1 MFTQLR
7 IQNFKS
13 WADTGEFRM
22 APLTGFF
29 GTNSSGK
36 TAILQFLLMLK
47 QTVESSDRNRILHL
61 GGDQY
66 SYVDL
71 GTTYDISHRHRLP
84 QKLKFQFEWI
94 PKYIDVSSLQIPV
107 ATSNIEI
114 PIAIP
119 SVEIPF
125 TGKTSPLISYVNQ
138 NKNKPL
144 KFESIINIELEQID
158 FEFFRYAF
166 IVDRYLEVDNYL
178 EGDCGWNQITVI
190 NGVNTNKGY
199 YLCKDGKFFEE
210 WEDLTKSLG
219 HTFFRIKEVDDSQIL
234 KNYGVLN
241 TTDLSELMGAFMD
254 LFQNTYYLAPLREY
268 PKRTYQ
274 WSGEN
279 PQNVGKYGELTVA
292 ALLASRK
299 KGTEVELSVAKA
311 LQKLELIHNFRLN
324 RIAPNRGD
332 YEILV
337 QKSPNSAEVLITD
350 VGFGVSQVLP
360 ILVLCYYAPKGATLI
375 FEQPEIHLHPSVQA
389 GLADIFIEVIK
400 TRNIQIIIESH
411 SEHLLRRLQRR
422 IAEEKDGFT
431 NDDAALYFCKMD
443 DQGDSELVPLEI
455 DTYGNICNYPDGFF
469 GDEMG
474 DLVAMTEASIKR
486 QMNVGA

>member
-1 MFTQLR
+1 MFTKLR

-13 WADTGEFRM
+13 WADTGEFQM

-71 GTTYDISHRHRLP
+71 GTTYDISHRHQLP
-84 QKLKFQFEWI
+84 EKIKFSFQWI
-94 PKYIDVSSLQIPV
+94 PK
-107 ATSNIEI
+107 
-114 PIAIP
+114 
-119 SVEIPF
+119 
-125 TGKTSPLISYVNQ
+125 LISQSGVEVIAQVHGHNNYLGNDKIYGITFTRYKL
-138 NKNKPL
+138 NS
-144 KFESIINIELEQID
+144 SIEFNSEIDIDRDQID
-158 FEFFRYAF
+158 INFFK
-166 IVDRYLEVDNYL
+166 YLFNSQDGQNY
-178 EGDCGWNQITVI
+178 
-190 NGVNTNKGY
+190 
-199 YLCKDGKFFEE
+199 
-210 WEDLTKSLG
+210 SLG
-219 HTFFRIKEVDDSQIL
+219 IQQENNKKYSNSYSLLTDGFSSTELRIFSKLSIKNF
-234 KNYGVLN
+234 KNYGLDRREFAGL
-241 TTDLSELMGAFMD
+241 TLAYED

-268 PKRTYQ
+268 PKRTYL
-274 WSGEN
+274 WSGER
-279 PQNVGKYGELTVA
+279 PQNVGNRGELAVA

-299 KGTEVELSVAKA
+299 KDPEVEFLVAKA
-311 LQKLELIHNFRLN
+311 LKELGLIHSFRVNPIAEN
-324 RIAPNRGD
+324 RRD

-337 QKSPNSAEVLITD
+337 QRSPNSAEVLITD

-422 IAEEKDGFT
+422 MAEEKDGFT
-431 NDDAALYFCKMD
+431 NEDAALYFCKMD
-443 DQGDSELVPLEI
+443 NQGDSELVPLEI
-455 DTYGNICNYPDGFF
+455 DTYGNICNYPEGFF

-474 DLVAMTEASIKR
+474 DLVAMTEAAINR

>member
-36 TAILQFLLMLK
+36 TAILQFILMLK

-71 GTTYDISHRHRLP
+71 GTNYDISHRHQLP
-84 QKLKFQFEWI
+84 EKMGFSCEWI
-94 PKYIDVSSLQIPV
+94 PKLISQDNLMMIAEIITEDKKEVFKKAKYKSSLRFKSVITIDNDQ
-107 ATSNIEI
+107 TSFDFIKYSFKASDNQWNHVGMNLY
-114 PIAIP
+114 
-119 SVEIPF
+119 S
-125 TGKTSPLISYVNQ
+125 Q
-138 NKNKPL
+138 NKEDMTYEL
-144 KFESIINIELEQID
+144 SI
-158 FEFFRYAF
+158 
-166 IVDRYLEVDNYL
+166 
-178 EGDCGWNQITVI
+178 EGDLLQAWMMRYQKEFGGTYQ
-190 NGVNTNKGY
+190 
-199 YLCKDGKFFEE
+199 
-210 WEDLTKSLG
+210 
-219 HTFFRIKEVDDSQIL
+219 TF
-234 KNYGVLN
+234 KNYGIQYIQTS
-241 TTDLSELMGAFMD
+241 TTSNLTNLTLAYED

-268 PKRTYQ
+268 PKRTYL
-274 WSGEN
+274 WSGER
-279 PQNVGKYGELTVA
+279 PQDVGKRGELTVA

-299 KGTEVELSVAKA
+299 KDLEEVEIFVAKA
-311 LQKLELIHNFRLN
+311 LKDLGLIANFRLN
-324 RIAPNRGD
+324 RITLNRGD

>member
-1 MFTQLR
+1 M
-7 IQNFKS
+7 
-13 WADTGEFRM
+13 GM
-22 APLTGFF
+22 
-29 GTNSSGK
+29 
-36 TAILQFLLMLK
+36 
-47 QTVESSDRNRILHL
+47 
-61 GGDQY
+61 
-66 SYVDL
+66 
-71 GTTYDISHRHRLP
+71 
-84 QKLKFQFEWI
+84 
-94 PKYIDVSSLQIPV
+94 
-107 ATSNIEI
+107 
-114 PIAIP
+114 
-119 SVEIPF
+119 
-125 TGKTSPLISYVNQ
+125 
-138 NKNKPL
+138 
-144 KFESIINIELEQID
+144 
-158 FEFFRYAF
+158 
-166 IVDRYLEVDNYL
+166 
-178 EGDCGWNQITVI
+178 
-190 NGVNTNKGY
+190 
-199 YLCKDGKFFEE
+199 
-210 WEDLTKSLG
+210 
-219 HTFFRIKEVDDSQIL
+219 IKAYE
-234 KNYGVLN
+234 
-241 TTDLSELMGAFMD
+241 D

-268 PKRTYQ
+268 PKRTYL
-274 WSGEN
+274 WSGER
-279 PQNVGKYGELTVA
+279 PQDVGKYGELTVA

-299 KGTEVELSVAKA
+299 KDVEVELSVAKA
-311 LQKLELIHNFRLN
+311 LQKLELIYNFRVN
-324 RIAPNRGD
+324 RITPNRGD

-337 QKSPNSAEVLITD
+337 QKTPNSTEVLITD

-431 NDDAALYFCKMD
+431 NDNAALYFCKMN

>member
-71 GTTYDISHRHRLP
+71 GTTYDISHRHKLP
-84 QKLKFQFEWI
+84 EKLKFQFEWI
-94 PKYIDVSSLQIPV
+94 PKYINKIGIMLPIKRKSIPLPSLDFGHYGDEPLRFKSVIDIEEDKV
-107 ATSNIEI
+107 DINFFEYSFKVDELGWNDINITHSRDDNSNYEESIYQLFENGNLFQMWRD
-114 PIAIP
+114 
-119 SVEIPF
+119 SNNSE
-125 TGKTSPLISYVNQ
+125 KKES
-138 NKNKPL
+138 
-144 KFESIINIELEQID
+144 FESETS
-158 FEFFRYAF
+158 FSF
-166 IVDRYLEVDNYL
+166 
-178 EGDCGWNQITVI
+178 
-190 NGVNTNKGY
+190 
-199 YLCKDGKFFEE
+199 
-210 WEDLTKSLG
+210 
-219 HTFFRIKEVDDSQIL
+219 QIL
-234 KNYGVLN
+234 KNYGLIEYLVSPLTFPKKN
-241 TTDLSELMGAFMD
+241 IWLSSLAPTYED

-274 WSGEN
+274 WSGER

-299 KGTEVELSVAKA
+299 TDSEVEISVAKA
-311 LQKLELIHNFRLN
+311 LQDLGLIHGFRLN
-324 RIAPNRGD
+324 RITPNRGD

-337 QKSPNSAEVLITD
+337 QRSPNSAEVLITD

-400 TRNIQIIIESH
+400 MRNIQIIIESH

-422 IAEEKDGFT
+422 MAEEKDGFT
-431 NDDAALYFCKMD
+431 NDDAALYFCKMN
-443 DQGDSELVPLEI
+443 DQGDSELVTLDI
-455 DTYGNICNYPDGFF
+455 DDYGNICNYPEGFF

-474 DLVAMTEASIKR
+474 DLVAMTEAAINR

>member
-1 MFTQLR
+1 MFTKLR

-71 GTTYDISHRHRLP
+71 GTNYDISHRHQLP
-84 QKLKFQFEWI
+84 EKLKFQFEWI
-94 PKYIDVSSLQIPV
+94 PKYIDISMLQIP
-107 ATSNIEI
+107 
-114 PIAIP
+114 IAVSIQTINALK
-119 SVEIPF
+119 SQ
-125 TGKTSPLISYVNQ
+125 KSKHDNKPLMYFVNQ
-138 NKNKPL
+138 QYDKSL
-144 KFESIINIELEQID
+144 KFESLINIEQDQIN
-158 FEFFRYAF
+158 FEFFTYYF
-166 IVDRYLEVDNYL
+166 IVDRYLDSGYSID
-178 EGDCGWNQITVI
+178 GDCGWNQIKVRRLNI
-190 NGVNTNKGY
+190 NDNNQD
-199 YLCKDGKFFEE
+199 YLLSKDG
-210 WEDLTKSLG
+210 
-219 HTFFRIKEVDDSQIL
+219 TFFDEWKDSVEYLDDIFYNIEEIDSAKIL
-234 KNYGVLN
+234 KNFGVLN
-241 TTDLSELMGAFMD
+241 NTDLSELMGAFID

-274 WSGEN
+274 WSGES
-279 PQNVGKYGELTVA
+279 PKDVGKYGELTVA
-292 ALLASRK
+292 AILASRK
-299 KGTEVELSVAKA
+299 KNLDVELSVAKA
-311 LQKLELIHNFRLN
+311 LKDLGLIHGFRVN
-324 RIAPNRGD
+324 KITTNRGD

-337 QKSPNSAEVLITD
+337 QKTPNSAEVLITD

-422 IAEEKDGFT
+422 MAEEKDGFT
-431 NDDAALYFCKMD
+431 NEDAALYFCKMN
-443 DQGDSELVPLEI
+443 DQGDSELVTLDI
-455 DTYGNICNYPDGFF
+455 DDYGNICNYPEGFF

-474 DLVAMTEASIKR
+474 DIVAMNKAAIKR
-486 QMNVGA
+486 QMNTEG

>member
-1 MFTQLR
+1 MFTKLR

-84 QKLKFQFEWI
+84 EKIKFAFEWI
-94 PKYIDVSSLQIPV
+94 PTVTYQLFLGMVNKEQKTLLTQLLNTSSI
-107 ATSNIEI
+107 
-114 PIAIP
+114 
-119 SVEIPF
+119 
-125 TGKTSPLISYVNQ
+125 
-138 NKNKPL
+138 
-144 KFESIINIELEQID
+144 KFESAINIDNDQTDL
-158 FEFFRYAF
+158 EFFKY
-166 IVDRYLEVDNYL
+166 
-178 EGDCGWNQITVI
+178 
-190 NGVNTNKGY
+190 
-199 YLCKDGKFFEE
+199 FFYQ
-210 WEDLTKSLG
+210 DDKSLHPTSIEMNSYSIEG
-219 HTFFRIKEVDDSQIL
+219 NNKLYQLFLELKDVIQNWSIENINEFSEFNEPIYTF
-234 KNYGVLN
+234 KNYGIEFQTKQPLL
-241 TTDLSELMGAFMD
+241 TTSDLFKVRINLRDLKSEYEN

-268 PKRTYQ
+268 PKRTYL
-274 WSGEN
+274 WSGER
-279 PQNVGKYGELTVA
+279 PQDVGRRGELTVA

-299 KGTEVELSVAKA
+299 TDSEVEISVAKS
-311 LQKLELIHNFRLN
+311 LKDLGLIHGFRLN
-324 RIAPNRGD
+324 KITPNRGD

-337 QKSPNSAEVLITD
+337 QKTPNSAEVLITD

-389 GLADIFIEVIK
+389 GLADIFINVIK

-422 IAEEKDGFT
+422 MAEEKDGFT
-431 NDDAALYFCKMD
+431 NDDAALYFCKMN
-443 DQGDSELVPLEI
+443 DQGDSELVSLEI

-474 DLVAMTEASIKR
+474 DLVAMTEAAINR
-486 QMNVGA
+486 QMNVGV

>member
-29 GTNSSGK
+29 GANSSGK

-71 GTTYDISHRHRLP
+71 GTTYDISHRHQFPEKIKFLLTWLP
-84 QKLKFQFEWI
+84 KQVTHNFSRILNNPENVGPSVSFYSNYKEPIRFESE
-94 PKYIDVSSLQIPV
+94 IDVDIDQISVDFFKYSFKLGEHQWNEVGITSLKADNQD
-107 ATSNIEI
+107 
-114 PIAIP
+114 
-119 SVEIPF
+119 
-125 TGKTSPLISYVNQ
+125 ISYQLVTEGN
-138 NKNKPL
+138 P
-144 KFESIINIELEQID
+144 IINFRGNKID
-158 FEFFRYAF
+158 
-166 IVDRYLEVDNYL
+166 L
-178 EGDCGWNQITVI
+178 
-190 NGVNTNKGY
+190 TNKLFGST
-199 YLCKDGKFFEE
+199 FEC
-210 WEDLTKSLG
+210 
-219 HTFFRIKEVDDSQIL
+219 F
-234 KNYGVLN
+234 KNYGFQTVEASTNLDKIIYHQYLVGM
-241 TTDLSELMGAFMD
+241 TKAYETLY
-254 LFQNTYYLAPLREY
+254 QNTYYLAPLREY
-268 PKRTYQ
+268 PKRTYL
-274 WSGEN
+274 WSGES
-279 PQNVGKYGELTVA
+279 PQDVGRRGELTVA
-292 ALLASRK
+292 ALLTSRK
-299 KGTEVELSVAKA
+299 TDSEVEILVAKA
-311 LQKLELIHNFRLN
+311 LKDLGLIHSFRLN
-324 RIAPNRGD
+324 RITPNRGD

-360 ILVLCYYAPKGATLI
+360 ILVLCYYAPKGATLM

-422 IAEEKDGFT
+422 MAEEKDGFT
-431 NDDAALYFCKMD
+431 NDDAALYFCKMN
-443 DQGDSELVPLEI
+443 DQGDSELVTLDI
-455 DTYGNICNYPDGFF
+455 DDYGNICNYPEGFF

-474 DLVAMTEASIKR
+474 DLVAMTEAAINR
-486 QMNVGA
+486 QMNIGV

>member
-61 GGDQY
+61 GGDRY

-71 GTTYDISHRHRLP
+71 GTTYDISHRHQLS
-84 QKLKFQFEWI
+84 KKIKFSFEWI
-94 PKYIDVSSLQIPV
+94 PKYINTDSLLMPV
-107 ATSNIEI
+107 LHIT
-114 PIAIP
+114 
-119 SVEIPF
+119 V
-125 TGKTSPLISYVNQ
+125 PLIHSFDQY
-138 NKNKPL
+138 KHKPL
-144 KFESIINIELEQID
+144 KFDSVIDIEKDQVKVN
-158 FEFFRYAF
+158 FFKYSF
-166 IVDRYLEVDNYL
+166 IVKDYE
-178 EGDCGWNQITVI
+178 WNHITVMNSI
-190 NGVNTNKGY
+190 ESTIEEPIYKLY
-199 YLCKDGKFFEE
+199 KDGKFFQKWEE
-210 WEDLTKSLG
+210 LELAEGHLLSTIQKVED
-219 HTFFRIKEVDDSQIL
+219 FQIL
-234 KNYGVLN
+234 KNYGSRYNSNPMSYPREN
-241 TTDLSELMGAFMD
+241 TWLTTLTPTYED

-268 PKRTYQ
+268 PKRTYL
-274 WSGEN
+274 WSGER
-279 PQNVGKYGELTVA
+279 PKDVGRYGELTVA

-299 KGTEVELSVAKA
+299 KNTEVEISVAKA
-311 LQKLELIHNFRLN
+311 LKDLGLIHGFRLN
-324 RIAPNRGD
+324 RITPNRGD

-389 GLADIFIEVIK
+389 GLADIFIEIIK

-431 NDDAALYFCKMD
+431 NDDAALYFCKMN
-443 DQGDSELVPLEI
+443 DQGDSELVTLDI
-455 DTYGNICNYPDGFF
+455 DDYGNICNYPEGFF

-474 DLVAMTEASIKR
+474 DLVAMTEATIKR

>member
-61 GGDQY
+61 GSDQY

-71 GTTYDISHRHRLP
+71 GTTYDISHRHQLP
-84 QKLKFQFEWI
+84 EKIKFSFEWI
-94 PKYIDVSSLQIPV
+94 PRNTPDHIVYMITEVDFKENGQIEFTPNKYTSS
-107 ATSNIEI
+107 
-114 PIAIP
+114 
-119 SVEIPF
+119 
-125 TGKTSPLISYVNQ
+125 
-138 NKNKPL
+138 L
-144 KFESIINIELEQID
+144 KFESEIN
-158 FEFFRYAF
+158 
-166 IVDRYLEVDNYL
+166 VDNDQINL
-178 EGDCGWNQITVI
+178 EYFKYSFKASDNQWNHIAI
-190 NGVNTNKGY
+190 NSQTENDVETIYKLSIDGSFLENWLAFEYSNFSKFMYIFNQLVNNY
-199 YLCKDGKFFEE
+199 
-210 WEDLTKSLG
+210 SVQQVPRMRSSSAISNLG
-219 HTFFRIKEVDDSQIL
+219 NLVSSYT
-234 KNYGVLN
+234 G
-241 TTDLSELMGAFMD
+241 
-254 LFQNTYYLAPLREY
+254 LFVNTYYLAPLREY
-268 PKRTYQ
+268 PKRTYL
-274 WSGEN
+274 WSGER
-279 PQNVGKYGELTVA
+279 PQDVGKRGELTVA
-292 ALLASRK
+292 ALLSSK
-299 KGTEVELSVAKA
+299 KKDSELEVSVAKA
-311 LQKLELIHNFRLN
+311 LKDLGLIHGFRLN
-324 RIAPNRGD
+324 RITPNRGD

-337 QKSPNSAEVLITD
+337 QKTPNSAEVLITD

-422 IAEEKDGFT
+422 MAEEKDGFI
-431 NDDAALYFCKMD
+431 NDDAALYFCKMN
-443 DQGDSELVPLEI
+443 DQGDSELVTLVI
-455 DTYGNICNYPDGFF
+455 DDYGNICNYPEGFF

-474 DLVAMTEASIKR
+474 DIVAMNKAAIKR
-486 QMNVGA
+486 QMNTEG

>member
-13 WADTGEFRM
+13 WADTGDFRM
-22 APLTGFF
+22 APLTGLF

-47 QTVESSDRNRILHL
+47 QTVESSDRQRVLHL

-71 GTTYDISHRHRLP
+71 GTNYDISHKHRLP
-84 QKLKFQFEWI
+84 EKIKFSLTWTPKLISQSILTIFPETVLKEEGKVGYKIDPYTSSLKFNSVIDIDSDQTSINLFKYSFEAKDSQWNHI
-94 PKYIDVSSLQIPV
+94 SLS
-107 ATSNIEI
+107 ATKPGDEASLYRLFTEGEI
-114 PIAIP
+114 
-119 SVEIPF
+119 VEDWR
-125 TGKTSPLISYVNQ
+125 N
-138 NKNKPL
+138 
-144 KFESIINIELEQID
+144 
-158 FEFFRYAF
+158 
-166 IVDRYLEVDNYL
+166 
-178 EGDCGWNQITVI
+178 W
-190 NGVNTNKGY
+190 
-199 YLCKDGKFFEE
+199 FEE
-210 WEDLTKSLG
+210 IYKDFKL
-219 HTFFRIKEVDDSQIL
+219 IL
-234 KNYGVLN
+234 APSKNYGLHYISTLFSLTVIENL
-241 TTDLSELMGAFMD
+241 TDMTKAYED

-268 PKRTYQ
+268 PKRTYL
-274 WSGEN
+274 WSGES
-279 PQNVGKYGELTVA
+279 PQDVGKRGELTVA
-292 ALLASRK
+292 ALLSARK
-299 KGTEVELSVAKA
+299 KDPEVEISVARSLKD
-311 LQKLELIHNFRLN
+311 LGLIHSFRLQT
-324 RIAPNRGD
+324 IAPNRTE

-337 QKSPNSAEVLITD
+337 QKSPNSTEVLITD
-350 VGFGVSQVLP
+350 VGFGVSQILP

-389 GLADIFIEVIK
+389 GLADVFIDVIK
-400 TRNIQIIIESH
+400 TRNIQIVIESH

-431 NDDAALYFCKMD
+431 NEDAALYFCNMS
-443 DQGDSELVPLEI
+443 DQGDSELVSLEL
-455 DTYGNICNYPDGFF
+455 DPFGNISNWPDGFF

>member
-71 GTTYDISHRHRLP
+71 GTNYDISHRHRLP
-84 QKLKFQFEWI
+84 EKLKFSLNWI
-94 PKYIDVSSLQIPV
+94 PKLIFQHSLIGLSS
-107 ATSNIEI
+107 TSLLRYEALTSLLRFEALININSDLTSVEFFQYSFLPKDRQWNHFIIRESELKKEI
-114 PIAIP
+114 PIYQL
-119 SVEIPF
+119 F
-125 TGKTSPLISYVNQ
+125 TEGSLLKNSP
-138 NKNKPL
+138 KNR
-144 KFESIINIELEQID
+144 FE
-158 FEFFRYAF
+158 
-166 IVDRYLEVDNYL
+166 V
-178 EGDCGWNQITVI
+178 
-190 NGVNTNKGY
+190 
-199 YLCKDGKFFEE
+199 
-210 WEDLTKSLG
+210 
-219 HTFFRIKEVDDSQIL
+219 L
-234 KNYGVLN
+234 KNYGVQSVHSDLFTRNLLN
-241 TTDLSELMGAFMD
+241 VIEDLKVTIKAYED

-274 WSGEN
+274 WSGER

-299 KGTEVELSVAKA
+299 KDSEVEISVAKA
-311 LQKLELIHNFRLN
+311 LKDLGLIHGFRLN
-324 RIAPNRGD
+324 RITQNRGD

-337 QKSPNSAEVLITD
+337 QRSPNSAEVLITD

-360 ILVLCYYAPKGATLI
+360 ILVLCYYAPKGSTLI

-422 IAEEKDGFT
+422 MAEEKDGFT
-431 NDDAALYFCKMD
+431 NDDAALYFCKMN
-443 DQGDSELVPLEI
+443 DQGDSELVTLDI
-455 DTYGNICNYPDGFF
+455 DDYGNICNYPDGFF

-474 DLVAMTEASIKR
+474 DLVAMTEAAINR
-486 QMNVGA
+486 QMKTGD

>member
-1 MFTQLR
+1 MFTKLR

-71 GTTYDISHRHRLP
+71 GTTYDISHRHKLP
-84 QKLKFQFEWI
+84 KKLKFSFEWI
-94 PKYIDVSSLQIPV
+94 AKYINSPSLMMPIMAITIPRMNSYDQYKYKPLRFESTV
-107 ATSNIEI
+107 DIEEDQV
-114 PIAIP
+114 
-119 SVEIPF
+119 SVESF
-125 TGKTSPLISYVNQ
+125 QYS
-138 NKNKPL
+138 
-144 KFESIINIELEQID
+144 
-158 FEFFRYAF
+158 F
-166 IVDRYLEVDNYL
+166 IVDDYDWNHINVFKHLESSNEQFVYKLRKDGRFFQKYEELDIAQGREYSPIL
-178 EGDCGWNQITVI
+178 EIENFEIS
-190 NGVNTNKGY
+190 KGY
-199 YLCKDGKFFEE
+199 RSKYNSNPMLFPSSGS
-210 WEDLTKSLG
+210 WLSTLTPAY
-219 HTFFRIKEVDDSQIL
+219 E
-234 KNYGVLN
+234 
-241 TTDLSELMGAFMD
+241 D

-274 WSGEN
+274 WSGES

-292 ALLASRK
+292 ALLSSRK
-299 KGTEVELSVAKA
+299 KDMEVELSVAKA
-311 LQKLELIHNFRLN
+311 LKDLGLIHGFRLN
-324 RIAPNRGD
+324 RITSNRGD

-411 SEHLLRRLQRR
+411 SEHLLTRLQRR

-431 NDDAALYFCKMD
+431 NDDAALYFCKMNN
-443 DQGDSELVPLEI
+443 QGDSELVTLDI
-455 DTYGNICNYPDGFF
+455 DDYGNICNYPDGFF
-469 GDEMG
+469 GDSMG
-474 DLVAMTEASIKR
+474 DAVAMTEAAIKR
-486 QMNVGA
+486 QMNGE

>member
-1 MFTQLR
+1 
-7 IQNFKS
+7 
-13 WADTGEFRM
+13 M

-84 QKLKFQFEWI
+84 EKIKFAFECL
-94 PKYIDVSSLQIPV
+94 PKYINSFNLFLPV
-107 ATSNIEI
+107 VRQLNPLRYSYDAY
-114 PIAIP
+114 
-119 SVEIPF
+119 
-125 TGKTSPLISYVNQ
+125 GDKTF
-138 NKNKPL
+138 
-144 KFESIINIELEQID
+144 KFESAINIQEDQVDID
-158 FEFFRYAF
+158 FFKYSF
-166 IVDRYLEVDNYL
+166 IVEEL
-178 EGDCGWNQITVI
+178 GWNHINVMESITNSSDEVAYRI
-190 NGVNTNKGY
+190 IQNG
-199 YLCKDGKFFEE
+199 DFFEILE
-210 WEDLTKSLG
+210 SPEE
-219 HTFFRIKEVDDSQIL
+219 KEIYLNQKLNGFQIL
-234 KNYGVLN
+234 KNYGVSEYQLTP
-241 TTDLSELMGAFMD
+241 TTFSKKNIWLETLTQAYEDI
-254 LFQNTYYLAPLREY
+254 FQNTYYLAPLREY

-274 WSGEN
+274 WSGER
-279 PQNVGKYGELTVA
+279 PQNVGRYGELTVA
-292 ALLASRK
+292 ALLASCK
-299 KGTEVELSVAKA
+299 KDLEVEISVAKA
-311 LQKLELIHNFRLN
+311 LKELGLIENFRVN
-324 RIAPNRGD
+324 RITPNRGD

-337 QKSPNSAEVLITD
+337 RKTPNSAEVLITD

-360 ILVLCYYAPKGATLI
+360 ILVLCYYAPEGATLI

-389 GLADIFIEVIK
+389 GLADIFIDVIK

-422 IAEEKDGFT
+422 MAEEKDGFT
-431 NDDAALYFCKMD
+431 NEDAALYFCKMNN
-443 DQGDSELVPLEI
+443 QGDSELVPLEI
-455 DTYGNICNYPDGFF
+455 DTYGNISNYPGGFF

-474 DLVAMTEASIKR
+474 DLVAMTEAAINR

>member
-36 TAILQFLLMLK
+36 TAILQFILMLK

-71 GTTYDISHRHRLP
+71 GTTYDISHRHKLP
-84 QKLKFQFEWI
+84 DKVEFSLTWTPKLIFQKELIILPEVVAKSEDGTSYKNNPYNSYLKFDSVINIDGDEISLDLFKYSFESQDRQWNSI
-94 PKYIDVSSLQIPV
+94 KISENKVNNQV
-107 ATSNIEI
+107 
-114 PIAIP
+114 
-119 SVEIPF
+119 
-125 TGKTSPLISYVNQ
+125 ISYGFFTEGELIEGWV
-138 NKNKPL
+138 KNW
-144 KFESIINIELEQID
+144 FSEIS
-158 FEFFRYAF
+158 
-166 IVDRYLEVDNYL
+166 
-178 EGDCGWNQITVI
+178 
-190 NGVNTNKGY
+190 
-199 YLCKDGKFFEE
+199 
-210 WEDLTKSLG
+210 KSFDMKLD
-219 HTFFRIKEVDDSQIL
+219 TY
-234 KNYGVLN
+234 KNYGFRFTSSFPLVSLEN
-241 TTDLSELMGAFMD
+241 ITNMTRAYED
-254 LFQNTYYLAPLREY
+254 LFQNTLYLAPLREY

-274 WSGEN
+274 WSGES
-279 PQNVGKYGELTVA
+279 PQNVGNRGELTVN
-292 ALLASRK
+292 ALLSSQK
-299 KGTEVELSVAKA
+299 KDSEVELSVATA
-311 LQKLELIHNFRLN
+311 LKKLGLIENFRLN
-324 RIAPNRGD
+324 RITQNRGD

-337 QKSPNSAEVLITD
+337 QRSPNSAEVLITD

-400 TRNIQIIIESH
+400 TRNMQIIIESH

-422 IAEEKDGFT
+422 MAEEKDGFT
-431 NDDAALYFCKMD
+431 NEDAALYFCKMND
-443 DQGDSELVPLEI
+443 RGDSELVSLEI
-455 DTYGNICNYPDGFF
+455 DTYGNICNYPEGFF
-469 GDEMG
+469 GDEMS
-474 DLVAMTEASIKR
+474 DLVAMTEAAINR

>member
-71 GTTYDISHRHRLP
+71 GTTYDISHRHQLP
-84 QKLKFQFEWI
+84 DKIKFSFEWI
-94 PKYIDVSSLQIPV
+94 PKYINSFGLFL
-107 ATSNIEI
+107 
-114 PIAIP
+114 
-119 SVEIPF
+119 PF
-125 TGKTSPLISYVNQ
+125 MKINNPQTNYSAQYNS
-138 NKNKPL
+138 KPL
-144 KFESIINIELEQID
+144 KFEAVIDIEESQINVD
-158 FEFFRYAF
+158 FFKYSF
-166 IVDRYLEVDNYL
+166 IVEDY
-178 EGDCGWNQITVI
+178 GWNHFSVI
-190 NGVNTNKGY
+190 NSTESSNKERSY
-199 YLCKDGKFFEE
+199 KLRKDGKLFQTWKDLELAEGKESVILNLEDFEIFKGYSNKYLSNSMFPTTNN
-210 WEDLTKSLG
+210 WLTTLAPAYEDL
-219 HTFFRIKEVDDSQIL
+219 FR
-234 KNYGVLN
+234 
-241 TTDLSELMGAFMD
+241 
-254 LFQNTYYLAPLREY
+254 NTYYLAPLREY
-268 PKRTYQ
+268 PKRIYL

-279 PQNVGKYGELTVA
+279 PQDVGKQGA
-292 ALLASRK
+292 SAFSALLASNK
-299 KGTEVELSVAKA
+299 KNPEVQTSVAIA
-311 LQKLELIHNFRLN
+311 LKELGLIDSFRLN
-324 RIAPNRGD
+324 AIAENRGY
-332 YEILV
+332 YEVLV
-337 QKSPNSAEVLITD
+337 KRSPNSAEVLITD

-422 IAEEKDGFT
+422 MAEEKDGFT
-431 NDDAALYFCKMD
+431 NDDAALYFCKMND
-443 DQGDSELVPLEI
+443 LGDSELVTLDI
-455 DTYGNICNYPDGFF
+455 DDYGNICNYPEGFF

-474 DLVAMTEASIKR
+474 DLVAMTEAAINR

>member
-61 GGDQY
+61 GGDRY

-71 GTTYDISHRHRLP
+71 GTNYDISHRHKLP
-84 QKLKFQFEWI
+84 KKIKFSFEWI
-94 PKYIDVSSLQIPV
+94 PKLASQNTIIIFSKIF
-107 ATSNIEI
+107 ATKEN
-114 PIAIP
+114 P
-119 SVEIPF
+119 PF
-125 TGKTSPLISYVNQ
+125 TLTLRFDSVIDIDSDQTS
-138 NKNKPL
+138 
-144 KFESIINIELEQID
+144 ID
-158 FEFFRYAF
+158 FFKYSFYVENDNQWNHFGMKIKESKVDETIYQLFAEGEFIDKFKKTRF
-166 IVDRYLEVDNYL
+166 D
-178 EGDCGWNQITVI
+178 
-190 NGVNTNKGY
+190 TNS
-199 YLCKDGKFFEE
+199 FFEVNRE
-210 WEDLTKSLG
+210 L
-219 HTFFRIKEVDDSQIL
+219 F
-234 KNYGVLN
+234 KNYDFYPRLAYTKG
-241 TTDLSELMGAFMD
+241 LSIAYED
-254 LFQNTYYLAPLREY
+254 LFQHTYYLAPLREY
-268 PKRTYQ
+268 PRRTYQ
-274 WSGEN
+274 WSGEL
-279 PQNVGKYGELTVA
+279 PQSIGKYGELTVA
-292 ALLASRK
+292 ALLSSRK
-299 KGTEVELSVAKA
+299 KDSEVEISVAKS
-311 LQKLELIHNFRLN
+311 LKDLGLIYGFRLN
-324 RIAPNRGD
+324 RITPNRGD

-337 QKSPNSAEVLITD
+337 KRSPNSAEVLITD

-411 SEHLLRRLQRR
+411 SEHLLTRLQRR
-422 IAEEKDGFT
+422 MAEEKDGFT
-431 NDDAALYFCKMD
+431 NEDAALYFCKMD

-455 DTYGNICNYPDGFF
+455 DTYGNICNYPEGFF

-474 DLVAMTEASIKR
+474 DLVAMTEAAINR

>member
-13 WADTGEFRM
+13 WADTGEFQM

-71 GTTYDISHRHRLP
+71 GTTYDISHRHQLP
-84 QKLKFQFEWI
+84 EKIIFSFEWI
-94 PKYIDVSSLQIPV
+94 PRNTPDHIIEIVTGIDNNENKQIEFAYNKYTSSL
-107 ATSNIEI
+107 
-114 PIAIP
+114 
-119 SVEIPF
+119 
-125 TGKTSPLISYVNQ
+125 
-138 NKNKPL
+138 
-144 KFESIINIELEQID
+144 KFGSAINIDNDKID
-158 FEFFRYAF
+158 LEFFTYSFKA
-166 IVDRYLEVDNYL
+166 DDNQ
-178 EGDCGWNQITVI
+178 WNQI
-190 NGVNTNKGY
+190 GVNSY
-199 YLCKDGKFFEE
+199 
-210 WEDLTKSLG
+210 
-219 HTFFRIKEVDDSQIL
+219 L
-234 KNYGVLN
+234 KN
-241 TTDLSELMGAFMD
+241 DSEPIYQLFIDGHSLRNCLISTNNND
-254 LFQNTYYLAPLREY
+254 LFKDFSLSSQPINNYKVQYSEEMTPLIISNLANLVFSYTGLFIDTYYLAPLREY
-268 PKRTYQ
+268 PKRTYL
-274 WSGEN
+274 WSGER
-279 PQNVGKYGELTVA
+279 PQNVGNRGELAVA

-299 KGTEVELSVAKA
+299 IDSEVEVSVAKA
-311 LQKLELIHNFRLN
+311 LKNLGLIHEFRLN
-324 RIAPNRGD
+324 RITPNRGD

-422 IAEEKDGFT
+422 MAEEKDGFT
-431 NDDAALYFCKMD
+431 NEDAALYFCKMN

-474 DLVAMTEASIKR
+474 DLVAMTEAAINR
-486 QMNVGA
+486 QMKTGA

>member
-71 GTTYDISHRHRLP
+71 GTNYDISHRHQLP
-84 QKLKFQFEWI
+84 EKLKFSFEWMPRKI
-94 PKYIDVSSLQIPV
+94 PDRAVQMITEIDFSNSIQIDSEKYATYDLPLRFDSVINIDSDQTNLEFFVYSFKASDDRWNHIGINLHSKPDSEATHQLFIDGDFLKNWLVSIDNSTLLKNFNLSLQAINNYDIQYTEKM
-107 ATSNIEI
+107 TSLIFVNL
-114 PIAIP
+114 ANLVF
-119 SVEIPF
+119 SY
-125 TGKTSPLISYVNQ
+125 TGL
-138 NKNKPL
+138 
-144 KFESIINIELEQID
+144 
-158 FEFFRYAF
+158 F
-166 IVDRYLEVDNYL
+166 IY
-178 EGDCGWNQITVI
+178 
-190 NGVNTNKGY
+190 
-199 YLCKDGKFFEE
+199 
-210 WEDLTKSLG
+210 
-219 HTFFRIKEVDDSQIL
+219 
-234 KNYGVLN
+234 
-241 TTDLSELMGAFMD
+241 
-254 LFQNTYYLAPLREY
+254 TYYLAPLREY
-268 PKRTYQ
+268 PKRTYL
-274 WSGEN
+274 WSGER
-279 PQNVGKYGELTVA
+279 PQDVGKYGELTVA

-299 KGTEVELSVAKA
+299 KDVEVEISVAKA
-311 LQKLELIHNFRLN
+311 LKDLGLIHGFRLN
-324 RIAPNRGD
+324 RITPNRGD

-337 QKSPNSAEVLITD
+337 QRSPNSAEVLITD

-360 ILVLCYYAPKGATLI
+360 ILVLCYYAPKGSTLI

-422 IAEEKDGFT
+422 IAEAKDGFS
-431 NDDAALYFCKMD
+431 NEDAALYFCKMN
-443 DQGDSELVPLEI
+443 DQGDSELVTLDI
-455 DTYGNICNYPDGFF
+455 DNYGNICNYPEGFF

-474 DLVAMTEASIKR
+474 DLVAMTEAAINR
-486 QMNVGA
+486 QMNIGV

>member
-84 QKLKFQFEWI
+84 EKIKFSFEWI
-94 PKYIDVSSLQIPV
+94 PRNSPDHIVRMVTEVEVRENNQIEFRPNEYKSS
-107 ATSNIEI
+107 
-114 PIAIP
+114 
-119 SVEIPF
+119 
-125 TGKTSPLISYVNQ
+125 
-138 NKNKPL
+138 L
-144 KFESIINIELEQID
+144 KFESEINVDNDQVNLEY
-158 FEFFRYAF
+158 FKYAF
-166 IVDRYLEVDNYL
+166 KASDNQ
-178 EGDCGWNQITVI
+178 WNQIAVNSQPKNDTEMIYELSIDGDFLKYWLSSEPPNIQKVKYIFNQLVNNYNIQYVPVI
-190 NGVNTNKGY
+190 LSSRNTNLGNLVVSY
-199 YLCKDGKFFEE
+199 
-210 WEDLTKSLG
+210 TSL
-219 HTFFRIKEVDDSQIL
+219 FI
-234 KNYGVLN
+234 
-241 TTDLSELMGAFMD
+241 
-254 LFQNTYYLAPLREY
+254 NTYYLAPLREY

-274 WSGEN
+274 WSGER

-299 KGTEVELSVAKA
+299 TDPEVEISVAKA
-311 LQKLELIHNFRLN
+311 LKELGLIYGFRLN
-324 RIAPNRGD
+324 RITPNRGD

-337 QKSPNSAEVLITD
+337 QKTPNSAEVLITD

-389 GLADIFIEVIK
+389 GLADIFIDVIK

-422 IAEEKDGFT
+422 MAEEKDGFT
-431 NDDAALYFCKMD
+431 NEDAALYFCKMN
-443 DQGDSELVPLEI
+443 DQGDSELVSLEI

-474 DLVAMTEASIKR
+474 DLVAMTEAAINR

>member
-71 GTTYDISHRHRLP
+71 GTTYDISHRHKLP
-84 QKLKFQFEWI
+84 EKLKFFFEWI
-94 PKYIDVSSLQIPV
+94 PKYINSSSLFM
-107 ATSNIEI
+107 
-114 PIAIP
+114 
-119 SVEIPF
+119 PF
-125 TGKTSPLISYVNQ
+125 MKINNPQTNYCAQYN
-138 NKNKPL
+138 NKPL
-144 KFESIINIELEQID
+144 KFEAVIDIEENQISVD
-158 FEFFRYAF
+158 FFKYYF
-166 IVDRYLEVDNYL
+166 IVEDY
-178 EGDCGWNQITVI
+178 GWNYFSVI
-190 NGVNTNKGY
+190 NSTESSSKERFYKLRKNGKLFETWKDLEIIEGKESVILNLENFEMFKGYASKYFSNSMFPNTNNWLTTLAPAY
-199 YLCKDGKFFEE
+199 
-210 WEDLTKSLG
+210 EDL
-219 HTFFRIKEVDDSQIL
+219 FR
-234 KNYGVLN
+234 
-241 TTDLSELMGAFMD
+241 
-254 LFQNTYYLAPLREY
+254 NTYYLAPLREY
-268 PKRTYQ
+268 PKRIYL

-279 PQNVGKYGELTVA
+279 PQDVGKQGA
-292 ALLASRK
+292 SAFSALLASNK
-299 KGTEVELSVAKA
+299 KNPEVQISVAIA
-311 LQKLELIHNFRLN
+311 LKELGLIDSFRLN
-324 RIAPNRGD
+324 AIAENRGY
-332 YEILV
+332 YEVLV
-337 QKSPNSAEVLITD
+337 QRSPNSAEVLITD

-389 GLADIFIEVIK
+389 GLADIFIDVIK

-422 IAEEKDGFT
+422 MAEEKDGFT
-431 NDDAALYFCKMD
+431 NEDAALYFCKMD

-474 DLVAMTEASIKR
+474 DLVAMTEAAINR
-486 QMNVGA
+486 QMKTGA